1 MTDINEASAD
11 TDTDAETGVRWANR
25 EVVLQPPGLGDASKK
40 AVATLNPA
48 PSSLIKPVEKS
59 GAKPVLKG
67 LLVVVVVVGVGL
79 GAVVALRSTG
89 AKKTT
94 AATEEDAPAD
104 EAAPPADAVDAVRAA
119 QMTLRDGL
127 MVAKV
132 HYTDVATYATLSAAT
147 LEAIEPTLDF
157 DIMSSADADT
167 VGLGDLSESG
177 FVMVSETTTG
187 TWYCIAETPA
197 GTTFGQAP
205 ELASIDT
212 VAECAQPEWTAAG
225 V

>member
-1 MTDINEASAD
+1 
-11 TDTDAETGVRWANR
+11 V
-25 EVVLQPPGLGDASKK
+25 
-40 AVATLNPA
+40 TLNPA

-79 GAVVALRSTG
+79 GAVFALRSTG
-89 AKKTT
+89 AEKTT
-94 AATEEDAPAD
+94 ATTEEDAPAD
-104 EAAPPADAVDAVRAA
+104 EAAPPAGEVDAGRAA
-119 QMTLRDGL
+119 QTTLRNGL
-127 MVAKV
+127 LVAKTQ
-132 HYTDVATYATLSAAT
+132 YTTDGTYVSLSAAS

-167 VGLGDLSESG
+167 VGLGDLSETG

-212 VAECAQPEWTAAG
+212 VAECAQPEWSAAG